1 MCAWRRSTAR
11 SRPACSRWRPAT
23 SCRCAPTTTQP
34 RAVSSRITTRRSS
47 ERSGY
52 RWPDFRPR
60 TTSSDVRMSHVDDML
75 GPAYQDC
82 RQCELD
88 TGQSPLLARPAA
100 PLAACIQRPPC
111 TDCYS
116 YRTLNINCVIV
127 CATRGYVNAANLWG
141 SGSYYIHR
149 STVKY
154 TKLKRFM
161 LKYLFFFYFSWSLD
175 SNVP

>member
-1 MCAWRRSTAR
+1 VCAWRRSTAR

-75 GPAYQDC
+75 GPAHQDC

-88 TGQSPLLARPAA
+88 AGQSPLLARPAA

-116 YRTLNINCVIV
+116 YRTLTPSTECHRKSCTKPTKIV
-127 CATRGYVNAANLWG
+127 VMASPFWDNL
-141 SGSYYIHR
+141 
-149 STVKY
+149 
-154 TKLKRFM
+154 L
-161 LKYLFFFYFSWSLD
+161 
-175 SNVP
+175 P